1 MLDLAWRPRAQL
13 DRESIAIY
21 LGLERGMP
29 QAALDAIKGIDAAL
43 ETVRTFPDAGGHF
56 TDDHLEHE
64 YRTTLAGPYII
75 YYRYNATTLTVYRIM
90 HQRQSIDTYS
100 LIEYLHSIQNQYR
113 LPSYNSKTVDLN
125 QLSTDQTRKNMN
137 QKLGKP

>member
-13 DRESIAIY
+13 DRESI
-21 LGLERGMP
+21 
-29 QAALDAIKGIDAAL
+29 DAIKGIDAAL

-100 LIEYLHSIQNQYR
+100 LVEY
-113 LPSYNSKTVDLN
+113 
-125 QLSTDQTRKNMN
+125 
-137 QKLGKP
+137 

>member
-1 MLDLAWRPRAQL
+1 MASAGAARSGVHRHLPRPR
-13 DRESIAIY
+13 
-21 LGLERGMP
+21 
-29 QAALDAIKGIDAAL
+29 GIDAAL

-75 YYRYNATTLTVYRIM
+75 YYRYNAATLTVYRIM

-100 LIEYLHSIQNQYR
+100 LIEY
-113 LPSYNSKTVDLN
+113 
-125 QLSTDQTRKNMN
+125 
-137 QKLGKP
+137 